1 MVCEKK
7 ITTTKKQKK
16 TDLKITLKQRK
27 VLSYANF
34 HLGVNVLNEKR

>member
-7 ITTTKKQKK
+7 NNNNKKTKKP
-16 TDLKITLKQRK
+16 DLKITLKQRK

-34 HLGVNVLNEKR
+34 HLGVNALNEKR